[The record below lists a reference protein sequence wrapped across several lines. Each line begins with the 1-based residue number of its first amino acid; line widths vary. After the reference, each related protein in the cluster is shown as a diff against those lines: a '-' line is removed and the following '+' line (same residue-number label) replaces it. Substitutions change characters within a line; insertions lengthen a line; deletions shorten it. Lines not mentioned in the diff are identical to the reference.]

1 MTVQYRQV
9 YKYDCSTDRCIN
21 MTVQYRQTG
30 VSMTVQY
37 RQVYKYDCAV
47 QTGV

>member
-21 MTVQYRQTG
+21 MTVQYRQ
-30 VSMTVQY
+30 
-37 RQVYKYDCAV
+37 VYKYDCAV